1 MRFFQRLYAFLQNV
15 FSFSVSFLS
24 SFFKPNQRWYII
36 EGNIGCGKSTLLS
49 LLQREENVEVIQE
62 PVHVWK
68 NIKEEKRE
76 KEDGEGENIL
86 GLFYK
91 NPSRYAYLF
100 QTIVFKTRMM
110 ALEPKQ
116 EKPIRFSERSIW
128 TDKNIFSKS
137 CFEMGHMSSIE
148 KNAYDVWFEWLERKI
163 TRKPDG
169 IIYLRAKPDVC
180 LDRVRQRHREE
191 ETSVSVDYLTVIHDK
206 HENWLMNPSYNG
218 IPIYIIENAHYM
230 TSLEQIKSFTGM

>member
-1 MRFFQRLYAFLQNV
+1 MYQYAISLIV
-15 FSFSVSFLS
+15 
-24 SFFKPNQRWYII
+24 KPNQRWYII
-36 EGNIGCGKSTLLS
+36 EGNIGCGKSTMLS
-49 LLQREENVEVIQE
+49 LLRNEKDVEVIEE

-68 NIKEEKRE
+68 DIKEEK
-76 KEDGEGENIL
+76 EDGQGENIL

-148 KNAYDVWFEWLERKI
+148 KSAYDVWFDWLERKI

-169 IIYLRAKPDVC
+169 IIYLRATPEVC

-191 ETSVSVDYLTVIHDK
+191 ESSVSLDYLTVIHDK
-206 HENWLMNPSYNG
+206 HEKWLMNPSYNG
-218 IPIYIIENAHYM
+218 IPIYIIENAHSM
-230 TSLEQIKSFTGM
+230 TSLEQIKSIGM